1 MNQLL
6 EKAGV
11 VPVVVLDNAEDAI
24 PVAEALREG
33 GLSIIEVTLRT
44 AAAPEA
50 IRLIADEVT
59 DVIIGAGTVLNA
71 EQVGIAAGAG
81 ARFIVSPGLHDSV
94 VAESKSLNLP
104 LYPGV
109 ATATEAQAAWNMG
122 LKALKFFPAGQAGG
136 VPMLKALASVF
147 RDVRFM
153 PTGGVSPANLAEY
166 LGLPSVIAC
175 GGSWLTPAKAIE
187 AKDFATITRLA
198 EEACALVDALRG

>member
-1 MNQLL
+1 MNELL
-6 EKAGV
+6 EKVGV
-11 VPVVVLDNAEDAI
+11 VPVVVLNNAEDAI
-24 PVAEALREG
+24 PVAEALRAG

-50 IRLIADEVT
+50 IRLIADEVS

-94 VAESKSLNLP
+94 VAESRSLDLP

-109 ATATEAQAAWNMG
+109 ATATEVQAAWNMG
-122 LKALKFFPAGQAGG
+122 LTALKFFPAGQAGG
-136 VPMLKALASVF
+136 VPMLKALGSVF

-166 LGLPSVIAC
+166 LGLPSVMAC

-187 AKDFATITRLA
+187 AKDFATITQLA
-198 EEACALVDALRG
+198 EEACALVDALRQ

>member
-1 MNQLL
+1 MNELL
-6 EKAGV
+6 EKVGV

-50 IRLIADEVT
+50 IRLIADEVS

-136 VPMLKALASVF
+136 VPMLKALGSVF

-153 PTGGVSPANLAEY
+153 PTGGVSPANLADY

-198 EEACALVDALRG
+198 EEACALVNELRG

>member
-1 MNQLL
+1 MNELL
-6 EKAGV
+6 EKVGV

-50 IRLIADEVT
+50 IRLIADEVS

-94 VAESKSLNLP
+94 VAESRSMNLP

-136 VPMLKALASVF
+136 VPMLKALGSVF

-153 PTGGVSPANLAEY
+153 PTGGVSPENLAEY

-198 EEACALVDALRG
+198 EEARALVDELRG

>member
-1 MNQLL
+1 MNELF
-6 EKAGV
+6 ENVGV

-50 IRLIADEVT
+50 IRLIADEVS

-94 VAESKSLNLP
+94 VAESRSLNLP

>member
-1 MNQLL
+1 MNELL
-6 EKAGV
+6 EKVGV

-44 AAAPEA
+44 AAAPDA
-50 IRLIADEVT
+50 IRLIADEVS

-71 EQVGIAAGAG
+71 EQVGIAADAG
-81 ARFIVSPGLHDSV
+81 ARFIVSPGLHESV
-94 VAESKSLNLP
+94 VAESKSLKLP

-136 VPMLKALASVF
+136 VPMLAALSSVF

-153 PTGGVSPANLAEY
+153 PTGGVSLANLAEY

-198 EEACALVDALRG
+198 EEACALVDELRG

>member
-1 MNQLL
+1 MNELL
-6 EKAGV
+6 EKVGV

-50 IRLIADEVT
+50 IRLIADEVS

-136 VPMLKALASVF
+136 VPMLKALGSVF

-153 PTGGVSPANLAEY
+153 PTGGVSPENLAEY

-198 EEACALVDALRG
+198 EEARALVDELRG

>member
-1 MNQLL
+1 MNELL
-6 EKAGV
+6 EKVGV

-50 IRLIADEVT
+50 IRLIADEVS

-71 EQVGIAAGAG
+71 EQVSIAAGAG

-136 VPMLKALASVF
+136 VPMLKALGSVF
-147 RDVRFM
+147 RDVGFM

-187 AKDFATITRLA
+187 TKDFATITRLA
-198 EEACALVDALRG
+198 EEARALVNELRG

>member
-1 MNQLL
+1 MNELL

-11 VPVVVLDNAEDAI
+11 VPVVVLDNAEEAI
-24 PVAEALREG
+24 PVAEALRDG

-50 IRLIADEVT
+50 IRLIADEVS

-71 EQVGIAAGAG
+71 EQVGIASGAG
-81 ARFIVSPGLHDSV
+81 AHFIVSPGLHDSV

-104 LYPGV
+104 LYPGI

-122 LKALKFFPAGQAGG
+122 LKALKFFPASQAGG
-136 VPMLKALASVF
+136 VPMLKALSSVF

-153 PTGGVSPANLAEY
+153 PTGGVTPANLAEY

-187 AKDFATITRLA
+187 AKDFGTITMLA
-198 EEACALVDALRG
+198 EEACALVKKLRG

>member
-1 MNQLL
+1 MNELF
-6 EKAGV
+6 ENVGV

>member
-1 MNQLL
+1 MNELL
-6 EKAGV
+6 EKVGV

-33 GLSIIEVTLRT
+33 GLSIIEVTLMT

-50 IRLIADEVT
+50 IRLIADEVS

-136 VPMLKALASVF
+136 VPMLKALGSVF

-153 PTGGVSPANLAEY
+153 PTGGVSPANLADY

-198 EEACALVDALRG
+198 EEACALVNELRG